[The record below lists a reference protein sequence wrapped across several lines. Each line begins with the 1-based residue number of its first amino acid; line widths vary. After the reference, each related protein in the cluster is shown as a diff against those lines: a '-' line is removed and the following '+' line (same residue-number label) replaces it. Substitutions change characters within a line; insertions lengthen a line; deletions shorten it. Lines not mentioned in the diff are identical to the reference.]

1 MPPLTR
7 RDAALRD
14 PTSSPSEND
23 ALFHTERSTGEDP
36 PVRSVARTRRAA
48 LPRVAV
54 GSPPLS
60 VLERDLDST
69 VKRQPCFVL
78 TSPPMPTEDEP
89 FGSLEWKDRQGRP
102 VARAE
107 AQTFHPP
114 VARYSADAQPTA
126 PFDPAENPGVPPPT
140 GDQ

>member
-1 MPPLTR
+1 M
-7 RDAALRD
+7 RD
-14 PTSSPSEND
+14 PTSGPSEKE

-69 VKRQPCFVL
+69 VKRQPFFVL
-78 TSPPMPTEDEP
+78 ISPPMPT
-89 FGSLEWKDRQGRP
+89 
-102 VARAE
+102 
-107 AQTFHPP
+107 
-114 VARYSADAQPTA
+114 
-126 PFDPAENPGVPPPT
+126 
-140 GDQ
+140 